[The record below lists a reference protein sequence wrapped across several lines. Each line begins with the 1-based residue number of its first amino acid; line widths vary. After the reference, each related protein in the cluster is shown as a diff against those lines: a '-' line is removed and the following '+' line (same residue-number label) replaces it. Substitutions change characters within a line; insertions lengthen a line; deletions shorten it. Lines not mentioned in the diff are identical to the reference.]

1 MLAQRCLHAAWH
13 GGSLHAAPTTMVR
26 LARMACRPSLDRL
39 LQQQQQQQ
47 HLQPARLGVACAA
60 GLQIGKP
67 YTAPAS
73 KPVSFDEMGLIPT
86 LMDALRAAEFSKP
99 TEIQSMSVPAILSG
113 GDFLLCSQTGSGK
126 TMAYLL
132 PIVHMLKQRE
142 GEEGYVRRAK
152 RPKVVVLGPTKE
164 LTEQIASVAKS
175 LCHHAKF
182 RAVCCNAN
190 TGMSAQAQR
199 MAGPVDM
206 LVATPQRLLQHQEA
220 GNVALG
226 DVQWLVIDEA
236 DTMFDQGFGEDVT
249 KLLGMLRNKQP
260 PVQVVLVS
268 ATMTKA
274 VKRLADAQLPN
285 LLRLEASGF
294 HRPTAGARQEFRVLP
309 PGGDK
314 LQMLLELLQADVAK
328 RRKVLVFCGSLD
340 SCRAVEHSCADR
352 DLPTVCYHGD
362 MPLAARKESMALFAG
377 SALVPDADAPSIMV
391 ATDLAAR
398 GLDFPGSIDHVINF
412 DFPGNA
418 IDYLHRS
425 GRTARAGA
433 KGLVTSLVG
442 PRDRRLATAI
452 QYAVD
457 KGLPLDQVTAS
468 GAQPTAAAAGQR
480 GARPS
485 QHPQQKGPQGGAEL
499 QLVRWNPDHKFLHLR
514 NGEPVVPFKDLLQGK
529 AGEERKKLL
538 HEIAMDVRE
547 WRRWRHARA
556 AAKAGKRRE
565 KEAQV
570 VAAGKKAPRQHQE
583 TPEERWKQK
592 AAKKR
597 NKGASTWGER
607 GSGGRRNSR

>member
-1 MLAQRCLHAAWH
+1 
-13 GGSLHAAPTTMVR
+13 
-26 LARMACRPSLDRL
+26 MACRPTVDRL
-39 LQQQQQQQ
+39 LLQQ
-47 HLQPARLGVACAA
+47 HLQPAPRLGVACSA

-67 YTAPAS
+67 YTAPADR
-73 KPVSFDEMGLIPT
+73 PVSFEEMGLIPT
-86 LMDALRAAEFSKP
+86 LMDALRAAGFSKP

-132 PIVHMLKQRE
+132 PVVHMLKQRE
-142 GEEGYVRRAK
+142 QEEGYMRRAK
-152 RPKVVVLGPTKE
+152 RPKIVVLGPTKE

-190 TGMSAQAQR
+190 TGLSQQAQK

-206 LVATPQRLLQHQEA
+206 VVATPQRLLQHQAA

-249 KLLGMLRNKQP
+249 KLLGILQKKQP

-268 ATMTKA
+268 ATMTKG

-294 HRPTAGARQEFRVLP
+294 HKPTAGARQEFRVLP

-314 LQMLLELLQADVAK
+314 LTMLLELLQADLAK

-340 SCRAVEHSCADR
+340 SCRAVEHTCADR
-352 DLPTVCYHGD
+352 DLPVVCYHGD
-362 MPLAARKESMALFAG
+362 MPIAARKESMALFAG
-377 SALVPDADAPSIMV
+377 SASAADADAPSIMV

-412 DFPGNA
+412 DFPSNA
-418 IDYLHRS
+418 IDYLHRC

-468 GAQPTAAAAGQR
+468 GAQAQPAAAAAKQGR
-480 GARPS
+480 PGARGKEQQQQCVPS
-485 QHPQQKGPQGGAEL
+485 ISGRPEVQQVK
-499 QLVRWNPDHKFLHLR
+499 WNPEHKFLHLR
-514 NGEPVVPFKDLLQGK
+514 NGEPIVPFKDLLKGK
-529 AGEERKKLL
+529 TGDERKKLL
-538 HEIAMDVRE
+538 YEIAMDVKE
-547 WRRWRHARA
+547 WRRWRHAKAVARA
-556 AAKAGKRRE
+556 SKRRE
-565 KEAQV
+565 KTGRDM
-570 VAAGKKAPRQHQE
+570 AAGKAPPRYE
-583 TPEERWKQK
+583 TPEERWQQK
-592 AAKKR
+592 IKKKR
-597 NKGASTWGER
+597 DRAAPSEWQGR
-607 GSGGRRNSR
+607 GRRGGGGKY